1 MEGHIISE
9 RYRLKKYL
17 GGGMSSVYL
26 ADDIILNREVVVKLI
41 KSDPYNKEKMMEY
54 IKNGKAFKYF

>member
-1 MEGHIISE
+1 MEGNIISD

-26 ADDIILNREVVVKLI
+26 ADDIILDREVVVKLI
-41 KSDPYNKEKMMEY
+41 KSDPYNKKR
-54 IKNGKAFKYF
+54 